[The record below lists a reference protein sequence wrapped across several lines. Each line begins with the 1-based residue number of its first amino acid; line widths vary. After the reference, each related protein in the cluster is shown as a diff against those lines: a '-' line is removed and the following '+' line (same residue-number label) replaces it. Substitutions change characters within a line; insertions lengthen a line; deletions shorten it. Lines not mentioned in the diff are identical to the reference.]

1 MTRALVIG
9 RRRQGRGIAQAVAE
23 TERRLGAAGWT
34 VEMAVVDR
42 KKQLRKRTRRAVKA
56 GADVVV
62 AVGGDGAV
70 SQVVQALAGTEVDL
84 GIVPMGTG
92 NLLAGN
98 LAIPRPRDKAIDVV
112 LSDGRRRID
121 LGHVTIDRKRK
132 VFAVACGIGFDAV
145 VMKST
150 GKRGKRRWGKLAY
163 VASAIKNHGRVRN
176 VTHEITIDGVR
187 STTEATQVF
196 IANFGGMGLPIEP
209 RLGIHP
215 DDGALDVMVIRAS
228 GPLPGLL
235 AGWEALRQRH
245 LGESSAGHIFRARAK
260 EVRIETHPP
269 RLVEIDGSV
278 VGVTPIKAS
287 IRPAA
292 LTVIVP
298 PT

>member
-23 TERRLGAAGWT
+23 TERRLGTAGWT
-34 VEMAVVDR
+34 VESAVVDS
-42 KKQLRKRTRRAVKA
+42 KKQLRKRARRAVKA
-56 GADVVV
+56 QGDVVV

-98 LAIPRPRDKAIDVV
+98 LGIPRPRDKAIDVV
-112 LSDGRRRID
+112 LSGGRRRID
-121 LGHVTIDRKRK
+121 LGQVTIDRKRR

-145 VMKST
+145 VMRST

-176 VTHEITIDGVR
+176 VNHEITIDGVR

-196 IANFGGMGLPIEP
+196 IANFGGMGLPT
-209 RLGIHP
+209 
-215 DDGALDVMVIRAS
+215 
-228 GPLPGLL
+228 GLL

-260 EVRIETHPP
+260 EVRIETQPP
-269 RLVEIDGSV
+269 RLIEIDGSV

-298 PT
+298 PS

>member
-9 RRRQGRGIAQAVAE
+9 RRRLGRGIPQAVHE
-23 TERRLGAAGWT
+23 TEQRLEAAGWT
-34 VEMAVVDR
+34 IESAVVDR
-42 KKQLRKRTRRAVKA
+42 KKQLRKKTRKAVKA
-56 GADVVV
+56 EVDVVV

-70 SQVVQALAGTEVDL
+70 SQVVQALAGTQVDL
-84 GIVPMGTG
+84 GIVPLGTG

-98 LAIPRPRDKAIDVV
+98 LGIPRVREQAIDVV
-112 LSDGRRRID
+112 LAGGRRRID
-121 LGHVTIDRKRK
+121 LGQVTIARKRR

-176 VTHEITIDGVR
+176 VSHEITIDGVR

-215 DDGALDVMVIRAS
+215 DDGALDVIVIRAS

-260 EVRIETHPP
+260 EVKIETHPP

-298 PT
+298 AK

>member
-9 RRRQGRGIAQAVAE
+9 RRRQGRGIAQAVVE

-34 VEMAVVDR
+34 VESAVVDS
-42 KKQLRKRTRRAVKA
+42 KKQLRKRARRAVKA
-56 GADVVV
+56 QGDVVV

-98 LAIPRPRDKAIDVV
+98 LGIPRPRDKAIDVV
-112 LSDGRRRID
+112 LSGGRRRID
-121 LGHVTIDRKRK
+121 LGQVTIDRKRR

-145 VMKST
+145 VMRST

-176 VTHEITIDGVR
+176 VSHEITIDGVR

-245 LGESSAGHIFRARAK
+245 LGESSAGHIFRARAR
-260 EVRIETHPP
+260 EVSIETQPP

-298 PT
+298 PS

>member
-34 VEMAVVDR
+34 VESAVVDS
-42 KKQLRKRTRRAVKA
+42 KKQLRKRARRAVKA
-56 GADVVV
+56 QGDVVV

-98 LAIPRPRDKAIDVV
+98 LGIPRPRDKAIDVV
-112 LSDGRRRID
+112 LSGGRRRID
-121 LGHVTIDRKRK
+121 LGQVTIDRKRRA
-132 VFAVACGIGFDAV
+132 FAVACGIGFDAV
-145 VMKST
+145 VMRST

-163 VASAIKNHGRVRN
+163 LASAIKNHGRVRN
-176 VTHEITIDGVR
+176 VSHEITIDGVR

-215 DDGALDVMVIRAS
+215 DDGALDVMVEHRDPAA
-228 GPLPGLL
+228 P
-235 AGWEALRQRH
+235 AGRDRRQRRRRDAH
-245 LGESSAGHIFRARAK
+245 QGVDSAGRADGDRSAVLTNA
-260 EVRIETHPP
+260 VRSQ
-269 RLVEIDGSV
+269 V
-278 VGVTPIKAS
+278 A
-287 IRPAA
+287 RPVRVARPEGFE
-292 LTVIVP
+292 P
-298 PT
+298 PTY